1 MESFR
6 MTVQSFVYESADAAS
21 EACARKVLELLADAL
36 STQPRASIAVSGGT
50 TPKRM
55 FAEMA
60 KADFNWTN
68 VHLFWVDER
77 SVPPTDSQS
86 NYKLAK
92 EHFIDAAR
100 FPAANVHRIH
110 GELPPTEAANL
121 YAADIRSFFELST
134 AGSPMPHFDVIH
146 RGLGPDA
153 HTASL
158 FPGEPLIDDRK
169 NLTAAVYVEKFH
181 QWRVTLLP
189 GVLEAAR
196 HTLTLAAG
204 ADKAAPLRSVLHEPY
219 DPKKYPAQIATYDG
233 MGVFWFL
240 DKAAAG
246 TSVRS

>member
-1 MESFR
+1 

-21 EACARKVLELLADAL
+21 VACARKLLELLEGAL
-36 STQPRASIAVSGGT
+36 SSQPRAALAVSGGS

-60 KADFNWTN
+60 QSRFNWTN

-77 SVPPTDSQS
+77 CVPPTDSQS

-92 EHFIDAAR
+92 DYFIDAAR
-100 FPAANVHRIH
+100 FPAANVHRIQ
-110 GELPPTEAANL
+110 GELAPTDAANL
-121 YAADIRSFFELST
+121 YAADIRSFFELS
-134 AGSPMPHFDVIH
+134 AGLPSGGAMPHFDVIH

-169 NLTAAVYVEKFH
+169 NLAAAVYAEKFH

-196 HTLTLAAG
+196 HTLMLAAG
-204 ADKAAPLRSVLHEPY
+204 VDKAEPLKSVLREPY
-219 DPKKYPAQIATYDG
+219 DPKKYPAQITTYDG
-233 MGVFWFL
+233 AGVIWFL

-246 TSVRS
+246 TAVGS

>member
-1 MESFR
+1 

-21 EACARKVLELLADAL
+21 VACARKVLELLGGAL
-36 STQPRASIAVSGGT
+36 ATQPRATIAVSGGN

-60 KADFNWTN
+60 QSDFDWTN

-77 SVPPTDSQS
+77 SVPPTDSES

-92 EHFIDAAR
+92 DHFIDAAR
-100 FPAANVHRIH
+100 FPAANVHRIQ
-110 GELPPTEAANL
+110 GELAPTAAANL
-121 YAADIRSFFELST
+121 YAADIRAFFELSRDH
-134 AGSPMPHFDVIH
+134 PMPRFDVIH

-196 HTLTLAAG
+196 HTLMLAAG
-204 ADKAAPLRSVLHEPY
+204 ADKAEPLQSVLRQPY
-219 DPKKYPAQIATYDG
+219 DPKKYPAQITTYDG
-233 MGVFWFL
+233 AGAIWFL

-246 TSVRS
+246 TAVRS